1 MFRYAVR
8 QPEYRELDKLGRRIY
23 ALIAHAK
30 RLKIHQTVSIVFS
43 TCANVLPSV
52 TFSNRF
58 RLTMMLSPRFFL
70 LLISSFALFAQTVFA
85 QAPITKEVYPNKPIK
100 FIVTYPPGG
109 GNDIIA
115 RLLAQKMTESMG
127 QPVLVDNRAGAGGTI
142 GAAAAA
148 KSPPDGYTIVLVS
161 PPFVMA
167 PSLYPK
173 LPYDTARDLV
183 PITVIG
189 ATPNVLVVHPS
200 VPVKNV
206 AELIAYA
213 RAKPTALSAA
223 TLGSATTQHLAAAM
237 FNSMAKTDVLLVP
250 YKGSAPG
257 MNDLLAGQVQMM
269 FNAMP
274 STLGNIKSGQLRA
287 LGVTS
292 LTRSPLAPEVPTV
305 AETLPGF
312 EVSTWY
318 GVLAPIGTPEA
329 IIQRLNSE
337 IIKAA
342 RLPDMRKKLEEQG
355 VELMLT
361 TPQAFGDLLK
371 SETVKWAEV
380 IRVTGVKAD

>member
-1 MFRYAVR
+1 MVMAM
-8 QPEYRELDKLGRRIY
+8 PSAIL
-23 ALIAHAK
+23 LI
-30 RLKIHQTVSIVFS
+30 
-43 TCANVLPSV
+43 N
-52 TFSNRF
+52 F
-58 RLTMMLSPRFFL
+58 RLIFISMRKLFL
-70 LLISSFALFAQTVFA
+70 VLISSVMIATQPVCVAA
-85 QAPITKEVYPNKPIK
+85 QAAKDVYPNRPIK

-148 KSPPDGYTIVLVS
+148 KSPADGYTMVLVS

-167 PSLYPK
+167 PSLYRSM
-173 LPYDTARDLV
+173 PYDTAKDLV
-183 PITVIG
+183 PVTVIG
-189 ATPNVLVVHPS
+189 AVPNVLVVHPS
-200 VPVKNV
+200 LPVKSV

-213 RAKPTALSAA
+213 HAKPTAVSAA
-223 TLGSATTQHLAAAM
+223 TLGSATTQHLAAAL
-237 FNSMAKTDVLLVP
+237 FNYKAKTDILLVP

-274 STLGNIKSGQLRA
+274 STLAHFKSGQLRA

-292 LTRSPLAPEVPTV
+292 LKRSVLAPEVPTV

-312 EVSTWY
+312 EISTWY
-318 GVLAPIGTPEA
+318 GVLVPAGTPEA
-329 IIQRLNSE
+329 VVQKLNRE
-337 IIKAA
+337 IAKAA
-342 RLPDMRKKLEEQG
+342 QAPEVRKKLEDMG
-355 VELMLT
+355 VEMQLSS
-361 TPQAFGDLLK
+361 PQVFGDLLK

-380 IRVTGVKAD
+380 IRATGVKPD

>member
-1 MFRYAVR
+1 MISF
-8 QPEYRELDKLGRRIY
+8 QKL
-23 ALIAHAK
+23 AL
-30 RLKIHQTVSIVFS
+30 VVFS
-43 TCANVLPSV
+43 FTVL
-52 TFSNRF
+52 TQ
-58 RLTMMLSPRFFL
+58 T
-70 LLISSFALFAQTVFA
+70 IHAQTPA
-85 QAPITKEVYPNKPIK
+85 TKDVYPSKPIK

-127 QPVLVDNRAGAGGTI
+127 QPVQVDNRAGAGGTI
-142 GAAAAA
+142 GTAAAA

-167 PSLYPK
+167 PSLYAK
-173 LPYDTARDLV
+173 LPYDTAKDLIPV
-183 PITVIG
+183 TVVG

-200 VPVKNV
+200 VPVKSV

-318 GVLAPIGTPEA
+318 GVLAPAGTPDA

-355 VELMLT
+355 VELLLS
-361 TPQAFGDLLK
+361 TPQAFGELLK
-371 SETVKWAEV
+371 SETIKWAEV

>member
-1 MFRYAVR
+1 MISFK
-8 QPEYRELDKLGRRIY
+8 KLV
-23 ALIAHAK
+23 L
-30 RLKIHQTVSIVFS
+30 VVFS
-43 TCANVLPSV
+43 FTVL
-52 TFSNRF
+52 TQ
-58 RLTMMLSPRFFL
+58 T
-70 LLISSFALFAQTVFA
+70 IHAQTPA
-85 QAPITKEVYPNKPIK
+85 AKDVYPSKPIK

-127 QPVLVDNRAGAGGTI
+127 QPVQVDNRAGAGGTI
-142 GAAAAA
+142 GTAAAA

-167 PSLYPK
+167 PSLYAK
-173 LPYDTARDLV
+173 LPYDTAKDLIPV
-183 PITVIG
+183 TVVG

-200 VPVKNV
+200 VPVKSV

-318 GVLAPIGTPEA
+318 GVLAPAGTPDA

-355 VELMLT
+355 VELLLS
-361 TPQAFGDLLK
+361 TPQAFGELLK
-371 SETVKWAEV
+371 SETIKWAEV

>member
-1 MFRYAVR
+1 MSMLLAILFFNFRFAMIPLR
-8 QPEYRELDKLGRRIY
+8 KL
-23 ALIAHAK
+23 
-30 RLKIHQTVSIVFS
+30 
-43 TCANVLPSV
+43 
-52 TFSNRF
+52 
-58 RLTMMLSPRFFL
+58 FL
-70 LLISSFALFAQTVFA
+70 LLIPALAIAAQSPGVHA
-85 QAPITKEVYPNKPIK
+85 QAAKDAYPSKPIK

-115 RLLAQKMTESMG
+115 RLLAQKMSESMG

-148 KSPPDGYTIVLVS
+148 KSPADGYTIVLVS

-167 PSLYPK
+167 PSLYPN
-173 LPYDTARDLV
+173 LPYDTAKDLV
-183 PITVIG
+183 PVTVVG

-200 VPVKNV
+200 LPVKSV

-213 RAKPTALSAA
+213 RTNPTAVSAA

-237 FNSMAKTDVLLVP
+237 FNYTAKTDVLLVP

-274 STLGNIKSGQLRA
+274 STLGNIRNGQLRA

-292 LTRSPLAPEVPTV
+292 LKRSAQAPDIPTV

-318 GVLAPIGTPEA
+318 GVLAPAGTPDA
-329 IIQRLNSE
+329 IIQKLNHE

-342 RLPDMRKKLEEQG
+342 QLPDIRKKLEAQG
-355 VELMLT
+355 LDLQLS
-361 TPQAFGDLLK
+361 TPQAFGALLK
-371 SETVKWAEV
+371 AETIKWAEV

>member
-1 MFRYAVR
+1 MISF
-8 QPEYRELDKLGRRIY
+8 QKLV
-23 ALIAHAK
+23 L
-30 RLKIHQTVSIVFS
+30 VVFS
-43 TCANVLPSV
+43 FAVL
-52 TFSNRF
+52 TQ
-58 RLTMMLSPRFFL
+58 T
-70 LLISSFALFAQTVFA
+70 IHAQTPA
-85 QAPITKEVYPNKPIK
+85 AKDAYPNKPIK

-127 QPVLVDNRAGAGGTI
+127 QPVQVDNRAGAGGTI
-142 GAAAAA
+142 GTAAAA

-167 PSLYPK
+167 PSLYAK
-173 LPYDTARDLV
+173 LPYDTAKDLIPV
-183 PITVIG
+183 TVVG

-200 VPVKNV
+200 VPVKSV

-318 GVLAPIGTPEA
+318 GVLAPAGTPEA

-342 RLPDMRKKLEEQG
+342 RLPEMRKKLEEQG
-355 VELMLT
+355 VELLLS
-361 TPQAFGDLLK
+361 TPQAFGELLK
-371 SETVKWAEV
+371 SETIKWAEV

>member
-1 MFRYAVR
+1 MISF
-8 QPEYRELDKLGRRIY
+8 QKLV
-23 ALIAHAK
+23 L
-30 RLKIHQTVSIVFS
+30 VVFS
-43 TCANVLPSV
+43 FTVF
-52 TFSNRF
+52 TQ
-58 RLTMMLSPRFFL
+58 T
-70 LLISSFALFAQTVFA
+70 IHAQTPA
-85 QAPITKEVYPNKPIK
+85 ARDVYPSKPIK

-127 QPVLVDNRAGAGGTI
+127 QPVQVDNRAGAGGTI
-142 GAAAAA
+142 GTAAAA

-167 PSLYPK
+167 PSLYAK
-173 LPYDTARDLV
+173 LPYDTAKDLIPV
-183 PITVIG
+183 TVVG

-200 VPVKNV
+200 VPVKSV
-206 AELIAYA
+206 AELISYA

-318 GVLAPIGTPEA
+318 GVLAPAGTPDA

-355 VELMLT
+355 VELLLY
-361 TPQAFGDLLK
+361 TPQAFGELLK
-371 SETVKWAEV
+371 SETIKWAEV